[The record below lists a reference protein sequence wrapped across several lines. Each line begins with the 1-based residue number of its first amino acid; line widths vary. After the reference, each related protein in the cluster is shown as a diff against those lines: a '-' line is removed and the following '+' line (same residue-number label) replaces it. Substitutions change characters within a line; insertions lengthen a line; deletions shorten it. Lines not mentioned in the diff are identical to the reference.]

1 MQPENAS
8 NPQPPN
14 PQPLAQQTQTFMI
27 IETRTL
33 LFAASK
39 QVSPARPLLRNNG
52 SCRGWSQGGLPFP
65 PQTGLKQHT
74 KGEPYKTSKHMTY
87 RVMKDE
93 TSFREDE
100 VQR

>member
-1 MQPENAS
+1 MQAENAS
-8 NPQPPN
+8 N
-14 PQPLAQQTQTFMI
+14 PQPLAQQTQTFST

-52 SCRGWSQGGLPFP
+52 SCQVVDGAQVGCPFP

-87 RVMKDE
+87 R
-93 TSFREDE
+93 
-100 VQR
+100 